1 VFKRLFTLKLKVYD
15 MKVGIIG
22 FGALG
27 SSIVEGLIRSNFPA
41 EELLVSDADRLKL
54 ESAKRLGVK
63 VADNSEICRHA
74 DLIILA
80 VKPKDF
86 NRVAEDIAKVGDK
99 KALISFIA
107 GLKIEKIR
115 SKIECKNVFR
125 GMPNISVKVCDSII
139 GLTASEEADL
149 KVKDDVIKLLSRIG
163 KVIEVEERLLDTLTS
178 ISGSGVA
185 FASEIIRAF
194 YEAAVLLGFD
204 HKTAKE
210 VSLRVFSGTTKLLE
224 EEDFEKIF
232 KLVTTPAGTTI
243 EGIYVLERTG
253 VRGCI
258 IEAIKAAAEKASRLS
273 S

>member
-1 VFKRLFTLKLKVYD
+1 

-27 SSIVEGLIRSNFPA
+27 SAIVEGLIKSSFPA
-41 EELLVSDADRLKL
+41 EELLVSDADKLKL

-63 VADNSEICRHA
+63 IIDNVRLCELA
-74 DLIILA
+74 DLIVLA

-86 NRVAEDIAKVGDK
+86 NRVAEDIVKVEDK
-99 KALISFIA
+99 KALVSFIA
-107 GLKIEKIR
+107 GIRIDKIR

-125 GMPNISVKVCDSII
+125 GMPNISVKVCDSVI

-149 KVKDDVIKLLSRIG
+149 RVKDDVIRLLSRIG
-163 KVIEVEERLLDTLTS
+163 KVIEVDERLLDTLTS
-178 ISGSGVA
+178 ISGSGIA

-210 VSLRVFSGTTKLLE
+210 VSLKVFSGTTKLLE
-224 EEDFEKIF
+224 EEDFEQIF
-232 KLVTTPAGTTI
+232 RRVTTPAGTTI
-243 EGIYVLERTG
+243 EGIYVLEKAG
-253 VRGCI
+253 VRGII
-258 IEAIKAAAEKASRLS
+258 IEAIKAAAEKASKLS
-273 S
+273 A